1 MMIEM
6 NDTWKVMN
14 DLEDA
19 FSNITTFN
27 FMLEQLQEAVDNG
40 MMDEIVDLTHAL
52 NAFMPVYTNNWD
64 RKFKVAWEHVVKISG
79 YTEARHEASDELSI
93 TIGD

>member
-1 MMIEM
+1 M

-14 DLEDA
+14 DVEVA
-19 FSNITTFN
+19 FSEITTFS

-40 MMDEIVDLTHAL
+40 NTDEIVDLTHAL

-64 RKFKVAWEHVVKISG
+64 RKYKVAWEHVVK
-79 YTEARHEASDELSI
+79 
-93 TIGD
+93 

>member
-19 FSNITTFN
+19 FSNIATFN

-40 MMDEIVDLTHAL
+40 RTKEIVDLTLAL
-52 NAFMPVYTNNWD
+52 NAFMPVYINNWD
-64 RKFKVAWEHVVKISG
+64 RKYKVAWEHVVK
-79 YTEARHEASDELSI
+79 EN
-93 TIGD
+93 

>member
-1 MMIEM
+1 M

-14 DLEDA
+14 DVEVA
-19 FSNITTFN
+19 FSEITTFS

-40 MMDEIVDLTHAL
+40 NTDEIVDLTHAL

-64 RKFKVAWEHVVKISG
+64 RKYKVAWEHVVK
-79 YTEARHEASDELSI
+79 EN
-93 TIGD
+93 

>member
-14 DLEDA
+14 DVEVA
-19 FSNITTFN
+19 FSEITTFS

-40 MMDEIVDLTHAL
+40 NTDEIVDLTHAL

-64 RKFKVAWEHVVKISG
+64 RKYKVAWEHVVK
-79 YTEARHEASDELSI
+79 
-93 TIGD
+93 

>member
-1 MMIEM
+1 MTEM

-14 DLEDA
+14 DVEVA
-19 FSNITTFN
+19 FSEITTFS

-40 MMDEIVDLTHAL
+40 NTDEIVDLTHAL

-64 RKFKVAWEHVVKISG
+64 RKFRDTWDHVVK
-79 YTEARHEASDELSI
+79 
-93 TIGD
+93 